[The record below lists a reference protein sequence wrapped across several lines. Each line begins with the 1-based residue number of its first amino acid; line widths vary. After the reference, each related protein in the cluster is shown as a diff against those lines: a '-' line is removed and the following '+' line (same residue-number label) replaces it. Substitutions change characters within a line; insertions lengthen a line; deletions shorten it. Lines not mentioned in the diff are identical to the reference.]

1 MEKGEMN
8 TRNIIIAAV
17 AVIGG
22 LAAMSQFGTST
33 FGLTSSLNVAVII
46 GVAGVFVGK
55 MLDARDDKSKGY
67 VVKDELTLMV
77 EGKASII
84 AFKFGNYMWLAL
96 LWYEFIAD
104 NWLPYPAIGSPAVML
119 VGLFVNLAIYFASFV
134 YYRNRK

>member
-8 TRNIIIAAV
+8 IRNIIIAAV

-67 VVKDELTLMV
+67 VVKDELT
-77 EGKASII
+77 
-84 AFKFGNYMWLAL
+84 
-96 LWYEFIAD
+96 
-104 NWLPYPAIGSPAVML
+104 
-119 VGLFVNLAIYFASFV
+119 
-134 YYRNRK
+134 